1 MGTWGRGLFDND
13 SAADFMMDLEEA
25 GDIRQLI
32 ESTFEEALEEEYLD
46 SDSGCLVVV
55 AAAYVDRQL
64 NGTIYSDEDSD
75 EPLSIDLFPENSPST
90 DLRDLKGI
98 AVQALTRVLGEHSEL
113 NELWLENEEEYPT
126 WRKEVADLLNRLS

>member
-1 MGTWGRGLFDND
+1 M
-13 SAADFMMDLEEA
+13 A

-55 AAAYVDRQL
+55 TAAYVDRQL

-90 DLRDLKGI
+90 ELRDLKGI
-98 AVQALTRVLGEHSEL
+98 AVQALTRVLGENSEL